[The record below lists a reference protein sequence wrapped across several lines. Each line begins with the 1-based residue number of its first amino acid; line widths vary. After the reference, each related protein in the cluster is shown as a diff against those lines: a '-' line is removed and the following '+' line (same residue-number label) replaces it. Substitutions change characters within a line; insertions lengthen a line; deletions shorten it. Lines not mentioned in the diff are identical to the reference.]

1 MPKQARP
8 SAIQRDRTGSE
19 GRPIHGAQRVIQA
32 PCFLQVVGDR
42 GPAEQPAD
50 DRERHTLEDVTDLT
64 EPDDPAS
71 HCGSGSGR
79 RTRPSTLGRAL
90 EVEAGR
96 AERRFALLLFE
107 LSIIC
112 LWTLPRWCAA
122 TAQAGQGNAENPD
135 WSDCAG
141 TLRRRGLFG
150 MSISHFRQRW
160 ELAVTDARNESG
172 LRGFLDRGGFW
183 RLMLVVLVYLAI
195 YLGAGW
201 VATKIA
207 PMR

>member
-50 DRERHTLEDVTDLT
+50 DRERRTLDDVTDLT

-79 RTRPSTLGRAL
+79 RTRPLTLGRAL

-96 AERRFALLLFE
+96 AERRFALLLFDLTII
-107 LSIIC
+107 LSLDTSTMAC
-112 LWTLPRWCAA
+112 CHR
-122 TAQAGQGNAENPD
+122 AGGSGYAENPD

-141 TLRRRGLFG
+141 TLRRRGRDFA
-150 MSISHFRQRW
+150 SRFRISTT
-160 ELAVTDARNESG
+160 V
-172 LRGFLDRGGFW
+172 
-183 RLMLVVLVYLAI
+183 
-195 YLGAGW
+195 GAGCD
-201 VATKIA
+201 
-207 PMR
+207 